1 MVIILRIDQFDK
13 RENLIEDED
22 MLIQLLIN
30 ALGFFITARIVPGIT
45 IENWE
50 TLGIVAVVWG
60 VLSIVLKP
68 ILIILTLP
76 VNFMTLG
83 LFTFV
88 INAGLIMLMTVIVP
102 GFSVKG
108 FGTALLAAVVLAL
121 LNVVLGKIR

>member
-1 MVIILRIDQFDK
+1 MLMQIIV
-13 RENLIEDED
+13 
-22 MLIQLLIN
+22 N
-30 ALGFFITARIVPGIT
+30 ALGFFITAKIVPGLM
-45 IENWE
+45 IESWE

-68 ILIILTLP
+68 ILILLTLP

-88 INAGLIMLMTVIVP
+88 INAALIMLMGGIVP
-102 GFSVKG
+102 GFGVRN

-121 LNVVLGKIR
+121 LNVVLGRLR